1 MATTTNLN
9 TLVINQVD
17 SEETYQAM
25 SQQGKIQPN
34 QLYLIPGLGDAS
46 FIYYGTSAS
55 AAADTTKI
63 VSCTDFKELKA
74 GSAILVKFSTTNSAA
89 VADLQL
95 NVNSTGAKSIKY
107 INNGT
112 LGNLSSAGYLK
123 ANTTYLFIYDGTYW
137 VAYFNYNSNTT
148 YSSMTAAE
156 ITAGT
161 GTTARTITPA
171 NLKTAVQTWEHVH
184 SVNGLT
190 GDVVLDGDVT
200 TDTVGSASG

>member
-34 QLYLIPGLGDAS
+34 QLYLIPGFGDAS

-63 VSCTDFKELKA
+63 VSCPEFNELKA

-95 NVNSTGAKSIKY
+95 NVNSTGAKNVKY

-123 ANTTYLFIYDGTYW
+123 ANTTYLFVYDGTYW
-137 VAYFNYNSNTT
+137 VAYFNYNTT
-148 YSSMTAAE
+148 YSSMTDAE

-171 NLKTAVQTWEHVH
+171 RLKTAVQTWEHVH

-190 GDVVLDGDVT
+190 GNVVLDEEVT